1 MLLIRDDY
9 WFAVEETEPEPTTAA
24 WKKANQK
31 ALATIVLFLEDSQMH
46 LVKGATTAQDA
57 WTKLKAYHEKATM
70 TSRVSLLKRICNLN
84 LVEGN
89 AEGPDMERHLFE
101 LDELFDRLQ
110 CAGQEL
116 ESSLKI
122 AMVLRSLPDSFDIL
136 VTALESRKEEDLT
149 MEIVKQ
155 KLLDEWQRRT
165 ERTVSASSNFD
176 DRALRSVAKR
186 HEEKVCFYCRKP
198 GHFRRN
204 CRLFLKKQRGDDDDS
219 EDAKQATEKDR
230 YVCFAVRT
238 HVEDEAKNS
247 AKAQVQDPKYEG
259 RSQEELPV
267 KHSGKITMKK
277 KETVLSRKEPQ
288 GSEEFVDCDDEGFDY
303 WEQFIGCRSDG
314 LAKMYVNVASAA
326 KIKRT

>member
-1 MLLIRDDY
+1 
-9 WFAVEETEPEPTTAA
+9 
-24 WKKANQK
+24 
-31 ALATIVLFLEDSQMH
+31 
-46 LVKGATTAQDA
+46 
-57 WTKLKAYHEKATM
+57 
-70 TSRVSLLKRICNLN
+70 
-84 LVEGN
+84 
-89 AEGPDMERHLFE
+89 
-101 LDELFDRLQ
+101 
-110 CAGQEL
+110 
-116 ESSLKI
+116 
-122 AMVLRSLPDSFDIL
+122 
-136 VTALESRKEEDLT
+136 

-186 HEEKVCFYCRKP
+186 HEEKVCFYCRKQ

-247 AKAQVQDPKYEG
+247 VKVQVQDPKYEG

-267 KHSGKITMKK
+267 KHAGKNTMKK
-277 KETVLSRKEPQ
+277 KETVLSRKEPH

-314 LAKMYVNVASAA
+314 LAKMCVNVASAA